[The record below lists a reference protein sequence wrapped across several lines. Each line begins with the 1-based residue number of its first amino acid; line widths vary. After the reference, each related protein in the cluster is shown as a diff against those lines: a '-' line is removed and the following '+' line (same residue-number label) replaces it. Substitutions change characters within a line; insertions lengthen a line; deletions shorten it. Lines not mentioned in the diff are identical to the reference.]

1 MSVYTLA
8 SMFIVSCPSTNA
20 PLPFT
25 AFPSL
30 AVDGKTCTCEEPNC
44 GSPSDYLKTRD
55 MEERGWPHGHGHGGG
70 SMMTCSPPTSG
81 QSVTLTAMKKIPSG
95 SYVTFVNGLTVTS
108 VQGSISGM
116 PHIDSRGLD
125 IARYTDNFPGKDV
138 TVTIP
143 SGLGGQTYVFISKS
157 DQETTFSDTQVLFG
171 PAVLEVKPAAPAINY
186 SILKA

>member
-1 MSVYTLA
+1 M
-8 SMFIVSCPSTNA
+8 
-20 PLPFT
+20 
-25 AFPSL
+25 
-30 AVDGKTCTCEEPNC
+30 VDGKTCTCEEPNC
-44 GSPSDYLKTRD
+44 GDPSQYIKRD
-55 MEERGWPHGHGHGGG
+55 VEERGWPHGYGHGHGHGGG
-70 SMMTCSPPTSG
+70 SMKTCSPPTSG

-116 PHIDSRGLD
+116 PHVDSPGFD
-125 IARYTDNFPGKDV
+125 IAQRTDNFPGKDV

-143 SGLGGQTYVFISKS
+143 AGIGGQTYVFISKS

-171 PAVLEVKPAAPAINY
+171 PAVLEVKPAAPAIDY